1 MFLHYNANLV
11 LNFEPASMK
20 LFITQTSP
28 YARKVRVVL
37 AEKHIECELVV
48 VESLA
53 AADSPVIEHNPL
65 GKVPTLVLDDG
76 TSLYDSVVIVDY
88 LDHKTPVA
96 RLIPQ
101 DNNHRAL
108 VRRWEALADGVTDA
122 AVAAVM
128 EKRRAAEKQDAAVI
142 ERQMLK
148 VTRGLKRMSEDMGE
162 AKWAAGD
169 RFTLA
174 DIAAAC
180 ALAYVELR
188 MPELGWRDAYPNLGQ
203 LYDQMLA
210 RASFRDSAPPTA

>member
-1 MFLHYNANLV
+1 
-11 LNFEPASMK
+11 MK
-20 LFITQTSP
+20 LFITPTSP

-53 AADSPVIEHNPL
+53 APDSPVIAHNPL

-88 LDHKTPVA
+88 LDHKTPVS

-101 DNNHRAL
+101 DNSHRAL
-108 VRRWEALADGVTDA
+108 VRRWEALADGICDA
-122 AVAAVM
+122 AVAVVM
-128 EKRRAAEKQDAAVI
+128 EKRRVPEKQDATTI

-148 VTRGLKRMSEDMGE
+148 VERGLKVMSEDLGDS
-162 AKWAAGD
+162 KWATGD

-174 DIAAAC
+174 DIAAGC
-180 ALAYVELR
+180 VLGYVDLR
-188 MPELGWRDAYPNLGQ
+188 MPEINWRKLYPNLGQ
-203 LYDQMLA
+203 LYEQMLERQA
-210 RASFRDSAPPTA
+210 FRDSTPSAA

>member
-1 MFLHYNANLV
+1 MRILIP
-11 LNFEPASMK
+11 NFESVSMK

-53 AADSPVIEHNPL
+53 APDSPVIEHNPL

-88 LDHKTPVA
+88 LDHKTPVS

-108 VRRWEALADGVTDA
+108 VRRWEGLADGVTDA
-122 AVAAVM
+122 AIAAVM
-128 EKRRAAEKQDAAVI
+128 EKRRAQEKQDAAII

-148 VTRGLKRMSEDMGE
+148 VTRGLKRMSEDMGD

-188 MPELGWRDAYPNLGQ
+188 MPELGWRDSYPNLGQ
-203 LYDQMLA
+203 LYEQMLA
-210 RASFRDSAPPTA
+210 RPSFRDSAPPAA